1 MMEEIIPAAYFLGIL
16 LILNIFSFLF
26 HKYTDSVKPKYL
38 YWYFFVV
45 SMLIYQSLLVTGQLT
60 T

>member
-1 MMEEIIPAAYFLGIL
+1 MMEELIPTAYFLATL

-26 HKYTDSVKPKYL
+26 YKYTDLVKPKNL

-45 SMLIYQSLLVTGQLT
+45 SMLISTIIRFL
-60 T
+60 

>member
-1 MMEEIIPAAYFLGIL
+1 MMEELIPTAYFLGIL

-26 HKYTDSVKPKYL
+26 YKYTDLVKPKNL

-45 SMLIYQSLLVTGQLT
+45 SMLISTIIRFL
-60 T
+60 

>member
-1 MMEEIIPAAYFLGIL
+1 MMKELIPTAYFLGIL

-26 HKYTDSVKPKYL
+26 YKYTDLVKPKYL